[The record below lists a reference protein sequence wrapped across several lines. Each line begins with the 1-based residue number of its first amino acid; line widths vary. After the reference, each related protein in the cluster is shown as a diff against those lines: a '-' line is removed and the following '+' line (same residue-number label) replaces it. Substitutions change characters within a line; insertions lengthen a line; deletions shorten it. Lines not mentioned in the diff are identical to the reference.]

1 MTTNLQPAGHGKEPW
16 WLTIQHPGNVSL
28 PVNVVERGRWYHQQM
43 RSARMKSHAVDICIL
58 VLTAGVP
65 FAVAAHAPGWI
76 PALLGALAAVGAG
89 LRQVFSW
96 QKDWTS
102 FTVASGQIEAEI
114 VRFGH
119 GIGDYQEAAT
129 AAGRLAERV
138 EDITAAET
146 GTWVQRVNEAHRDGN
161 NNLPSSAECLSAC
174 QDLGWH
180 PRDSPLTHRGKGVY
194 ASVVAAV
201 SASQLS
207 GVTGVYQRRSRRR
220 VPAGRFVC
228 GCAALG
234 YVGLHIMQQRL

>member
-1 MTTNLQPAGHGKEPW
+1 MTTNVPPGGHDKEPW

-28 PVNVVERGRWYHQQM
+28 PPNVVERGRWYHRQM
-43 RSARMKSHAVDICIL
+43 RSARMKSHAVDTCIL

-65 FAVAAHAPGWI
+65 FAVAAHAPGWV

-114 VRFGH
+114 VRFGY
-119 GIGDYQEAAT
+119 GIGDYREAAT

-146 GTWVQRVNEAHRDGN
+146 GTWVQRVNEAHRDGS
-161 NNLPSSAECLSAC
+161 NNLPSSAGCLFAC
-174 QDLGWH
+174 QDLGSH
-180 PRDSPLTHRGKGVY
+180 PEILPSLTAKGRCKK
-194 ASVVAAV
+194 AS
-201 SASQLS
+201 
-207 GVTGVYQRRSRRR
+207 SRRR
-220 VPAGRFVC
+220 CWLVSHPG
-228 GCAALG
+228 
-234 YVGLHIMQQRL
+234 

>member
-16 WLTIQHPGNVSL
+16 WLAIQHPGNVSL

-65 FAVAAHAPGWI
+65 FAVAANAPGWV

-114 VRFGH
+114 VRFGY

-161 NNLPSSAECLSAC
+161 NNLPSSAECLFAC
-174 QDLGWH
+174 QALGWH
-180 PRDSPLTHRGKGVY
+180 PEILPSLTAERGCTQASSWRYPLVSYLEWQGFTSADAGGAYRQAGVI
-194 ASVVAAV
+194 
-201 SASQLS
+201 
-207 GVTGVYQRRSRRR
+207 
-220 VPAGRFVC
+220 C
-228 GCAALG
+228 GCRQCPG
-234 YVGLHIMQQRL
+234 